1 MNQLQHDQFQLQ
13 YMEKGVKKDVGD
25 INSYK
30 SQNHDRIT
38 PTPILMVS
46 WVGLEELEYL

>member
-25 INSYK
+25 ANSFK
-30 SQNHDRIT
+30 SQNHDMVT

-46 WVGLEELEYL
+46 LVGLEELENL

>member
-25 INSYK
+25 VNSYK

-38 PTPILMVS
+38 PTQS
-46 WVGLEELEYL
+46 

>member
-25 INSYK
+25 VNSYK

-46 WVGLEELEYL
+46 WVELEYL